1 VRPAESAAR
10 HRVLGPHLPDHHD
23 AVACAS
29 GVHASAPTTSAP
41 AHGKS
46 TTVNLSLASAIGLA
60 GALLAF
66 VSTLPQAAKLMRMR
80 SAAGVSVAA
89 LANSTISGLA
99 WTAFGVLEHDAWV
112 ALTALVAVPA
122 TAAAAG
128 LAWFRGGS
136 RERLW
141 MPCAW
146 ALTLLTAIAVSTW
159 TGTGPLTL
167 MLGCSISLLV
177 APAAA
182 TAWRSPDISA
192 VAASAWLLMLVEALL
207 TGAYGA
213 LAGIDANLLY
223 AAVAS
228 LGSLAVLTRLAI
240 PTHVHARLFPHPV
253 VVTDLPAPYAQET
266 FELAS

>member
-1 VRPAESAAR
+1 MRA
-10 HRVLGPHLPDHHD
+10 L
-23 AVACAS
+23 
-29 GVHASAPTTSAP
+29 

-66 VSTLPQAAKLMRMR
+66 ASTLPQAAKLVRMR

-89 LANSTISGLA
+89 LTNSTISGLA
-99 WTAFGVLEHDAWV
+99 WTAFGLLEHDAWV
-112 ALTALVAVPA
+112 AVTAIVAVPA

-136 RERLW
+136 RDRLW
-141 MPCAW
+141 MPFAW
-146 ALTLLTAIAVSTW
+146 SLALVVAISASTW

-167 MLGCSISLLV
+167 LLGCSISLLV
-177 APAAA
+177 APAAI
-182 TAWRSPDISA
+182 TAWRSPDVSA
-192 VAASAWLLMLVEALL
+192 VAASAWLMMLLEALL

-223 AAVAS
+223 AAVAITGS
-228 LGSLAVLTRLAI
+228 VVILGRIALPTRM
-240 PTHVHARLFPHPV
+240 HARLF
-253 VVTDLPAPYAQET
+253 APESFQ
-266 FELAS
+266 LAS